1 MIGCSIALFI
11 ETIRTDWFI
20 VSYNADLLFSSLG
33 NKFGRS
39 PYLMNSLFSTFFF
52 WTPPTYINILN
63 LTYLI
68 PCLVCLSYGWPAIG
82 SRRTSSDYSSYL
94 QNKYKDVAALKSELF
109 WDFKMLQWWLKIKL
123 IPLEAIWLCS
133 LLLEYQSTRLILRT
147 RNSGQFSSLTRTSPT
162 LTFIKNLN
170 WNDHA
175 RSLVANGV
183 VANLV

>member
-1 MIGCSIALFI
+1 MLGCSIAVFI
-11 ETIRTDWFI
+11 ETIRTYWFI
-20 VSYNADLLFSSLG
+20 VSYMADLSFFSLG

-123 IPLEAIWLCS
+123 IPLEAIWFANFIEAFSSFWFMQVPIPTGWPSTRAFLDRIVWQGGWLCS
-133 LLLEYQSTRLILRT
+133 LLLE
-147 RNSGQFSSLTRTSPT
+147 
-162 LTFIKNLN
+162 
-170 WNDHA
+170 
-175 RSLVANGV
+175 
-183 VANLV
+183 